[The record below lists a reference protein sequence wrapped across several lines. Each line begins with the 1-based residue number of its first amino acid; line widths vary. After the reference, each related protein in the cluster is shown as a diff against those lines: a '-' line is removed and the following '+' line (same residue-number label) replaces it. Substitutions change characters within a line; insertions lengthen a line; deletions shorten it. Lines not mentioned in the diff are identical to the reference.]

1 MRRGGTEKMEMARR
15 GPYNPTML
23 SDGHLR
29 DTTRL
34 RAWKRALLAKGSDV
48 AALLEQVL
56 SGKEVELDAGIP
68 EGGASDKELRLRRFL
83 ELIDRGIK
91 RAETD
96 RFGRCAV
103 CGEALLPAVLDEQP
117 WTDRCAAHPA
127 S

>member
-1 MRRGGTEKMEMARR
+1 MEMARR

-29 DTTRL
+29 DTSRV
-34 RAWKRALLAKGSDV
+34 RVWKRALLAKGSDV

-56 SGKEVELDAGIP
+56 SGKEVELAGIP
-68 EGGASDKELRLRRFL
+68 ELGANDKELRLRRFL

-91 RAETD
+91 RAETN

-103 CGEALLPAVLDEQP
+103 CGDALLAAVLDEQP

-127 S
+127 N

>member
-1 MRRGGTEKMEMARR
+1 MEVAKAN
-15 GPYNPTML
+15 PYTATML
-23 SDGHLR
+23 DDDHVR
-29 DTTRL
+29 DPNRV

-48 AALLEQVL
+48 AALLGQIL

-68 EGGASDKELRLRRFL
+68 QLGAGDKELRLRRFL

-91 RAETD
+91 RAEGD

-103 CGEALLPAVLDEQP
+103 CGVALPQAVLDEQP